1 MQSEAG
7 EAFEWAGVFALPEM
21 IYMWTSQKVD
31 GKYADNTMKLVAIPV
46 ASATEA
52 ALHGVEE
59 DGKASLS
66 VACTDVN
73 HAGTII
79 PGNGTCNR
87 LVFNQNLWQSLFT
100 INASS
105 AAAVAFFTEHV
116 PTEFE
121 ATAHYLKDSKGEDV
135 EPAAELPEKAK
146 DAEKDKPWGKVIGS
160 AIVVNLVTLVGVILA
175 VPAVRRGADFPACQ
189 GMLAGF
195 AAGCI
200 LAAAVFL
207 LMFEATHLVGV
218 GWKEEVEVLW
228 RWGTCI
234 LAGFT
239 LPGVVDCAVSVLTQT
254 RSTEQDAEANAEENA
269 EQPLKSPMNN
279 KVRILAGV
287 LIGDFFHNFCD
298 GIFIGTAFKG
308 CSDTLGWTV
317 FLSTVLHEIPQ
328 EIADYSILTSKGV
341 DLHPAIALLLNFLSG
356 MSVLLGAIIMVASDV
371 SDDAV
376 GLLLAFGAGTY
387 LHIGATECM
396 PKIYSDKLKPGARAG
411 CIATFILGTVLIG
424 LILLDH
430 EHCVPSAEGGGGGHA
445 HGH

>member
-1 MQSEAG
+1 
-7 EAFEWAGVFALPEM
+7 
-21 IYMWTSQKVD
+21 
-31 GKYADNTMKLVAIPV
+31 
-46 ASATEA
+46 
-52 ALHGVEE
+52 
-59 DGKASLS
+59 
-66 VACTDVN
+66 
-73 HAGTII
+73 
-79 PGNGTCNR
+79 
-87 LVFNQNLWQSLFT
+87 
-100 INASS
+100 
-105 AAAVAFFTEHV
+105 
-116 PTEFE
+116 
-121 ATAHYLKDSKGEDV
+121 
-135 EPAAELPEKAK
+135 
-146 DAEKDKPWGKVIGS
+146 
-160 AIVVNLVTLVGVILA
+160 
-175 VPAVRRGADFPACQ
+175 VRRGADFPACQ

-207 LMFEATHLVGV
+207 LMFEATHLVAV

-234 LAGFT
+234 LAGFA
-239 LPGVVDCAVSVLTQT
+239 LPGVVDCAVSVLAQQ
-254 RSTEQDAEANAEENA
+254 RSKEQDAEDNAEEYA
-269 EQPLKSPMNN
+269 EQPLKSSMNS

-396 PKIYSDKLKPGARAG
+396 PKIYSDQLKPWARAG

-430 EHCVPSAEGGGGGHA
+430 EHCVPSNGTEGGGGHA